1 MKRENAMTTTGAETR
16 ETPRKKPL
24 SARIRA
30 GATGAGSPYE
40 SLQGG
45 RPERVPL

>member
-30 GATGAGSPYE
+30 GIPTGGF
-40 SLQGG
+40 SL
-45 RPERVPL
+45 